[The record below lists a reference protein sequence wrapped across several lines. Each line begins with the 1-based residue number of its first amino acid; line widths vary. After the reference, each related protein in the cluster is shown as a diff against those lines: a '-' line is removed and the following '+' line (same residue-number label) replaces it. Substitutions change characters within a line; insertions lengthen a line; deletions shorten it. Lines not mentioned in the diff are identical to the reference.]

1 MKRCDRILCLG
12 DGRVVEDGS
21 YEELISR
28 GGVFSQLMSMG
39 EWE

>member
-12 DGRVVEDGS
+12 EGRIVEDGS
-21 YEELISR
+21 YEELISQR
-28 GGVFSQLMSMG
+28 GVFSQLMSMG